1 MGKIY
6 SGKKAKKDNS
16 VVSKGEPYFY
26 MIFRMGASPT
36 RKFGSARKVL
46 FKNYPTPS
54 ERTFNAY
61 KSSIRDLIASVK
73 SEDFYRSSYEDTV
86 SNIVDVLTEIKDT
99 ASESY
104 DNMPPHL
111 AESSASGELLRER
124 FETAEANIDDIES
137 IDMEDL
143 TPTERL
149 DEVVSM
155 IEEVG

>member
-6 SGKKAKKDNS
+6 SVKKAKKDNS

-26 MIFRMGASPT
+26 MIFRMGATPT

-86 SNIVDVLTEIKDT
+86 SNIIDVLTEIKDT

-104 DNMPPHL
+104 DNMPDHL
-111 AESSASGELLRER
+111 AATSSSGDLLRER

-137 IDMEDL
+137 IEMEDL